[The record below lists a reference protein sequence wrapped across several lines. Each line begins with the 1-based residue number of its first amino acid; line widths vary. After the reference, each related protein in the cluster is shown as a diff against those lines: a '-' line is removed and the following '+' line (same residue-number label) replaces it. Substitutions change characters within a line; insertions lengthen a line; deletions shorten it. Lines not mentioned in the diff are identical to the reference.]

1 MVDENAPKSG
11 GVSPVLIGEFQH
23 NIDAK
28 GRIFVPARIREDLG
42 EQFIITKGLDN
53 CLYVYSMEEWKVLE
67 DKIRALPMS
76 KSRNLQ
82 RFFFAGAA
90 EAEPDKQGRVLI
102 PAHLREYAGLT
113 KDVTVIGASV
123 RAEIWD
129 SERYQ
134 SSCEELTS
142 DSIAESMDELGF

>member
-1 MVDENAPKSG
+1 M
-11 GVSPVLIGEFQH
+11 LIGEYQH
-23 NIDAK
+23 TLDPK
-28 GRIFVPARIREDLG
+28 GRVNFPARLRESLG
-42 EQFIITKGLDN
+42 STFIITKGLDN

-102 PAHLREYAGLT
+102 PAHLREYAGLA

>member
-1 MVDENAPKSG
+1 M
-11 GVSPVLIGEFQH
+11 LIGEYQH
-23 NIDAK
+23 TLDPK
-28 GRIFVPARIREDLG
+28 GRVNFPARLRESLG
-42 EQFIITKGLDN
+42 STFIITKGLDN
-53 CLYVYSMEEWKVLE
+53 CLYVYSREEWKVLE